1 MKTVINIKT
10 DRDTKETAKKVAGE
24 LGLTLSAVINVYLRQ
39 FIRTREFNFS
49 LAYTMTPELEKV
61 IEEAEKDLATGE
73 NISPEFSTAEEAI
86 SWLRKEAGK

>member
-10 DRDTKETAKKVAGE
+10 DRETKISAQKLAEK
-24 LGLTLSAVINVYLRQ
+24 LGLSLSAIINVYLRQ

-61 IEEAEKDLATGE
+61 IEEAEKDLAAKK
-73 NISPEFSTAEEAI
+73 NISPEFGTADDAI
-86 SWLRKEAGK
+86 AWLRKESVK